1 MKLKT
6 KYLVQLT
13 QLLLL
18 LLLMLKNQVK
28 NEIPNIINLFAT
40 TALTTAENEIPDH
53 CKYITTSELKTLIA
67 ENFTARLVQ
76 VNLAS
81 KSDIAT
87 FVKMADL
94 MIN

>member
-1 MKLKT
+1 MKSKT

-18 LLLMLKNQVK
+18 LLLMLKNQIK
-28 NEIPNIINLFAT
+28 NEIPIINNLAAT
-40 TALTTAENEIPDH
+40 TALTATENEIPDH
-53 CKYITTSELKTLIA
+53 CKYITTSELNTLIA
-67 ENFTARLVQ
+67 GNFTAGLVQ

-87 FVKMADL
+87 LVKMANL

>member
-6 KYLVQLT
+6 KYLVRLT

-28 NEIPNIINLFAT
+28 NEIPNIINLAAT
-40 TALTTAENEIPDH
+40 TALTAAENEIPDH
-53 CKYITTSELKTLIA
+53 CKYITTSELNTLIA